1 MSIQERIQMI
11 LKMHNLTPSA
21 FADIIG
27 IQRSSVSHVI
37 TGRNKPSLDFL
48 EKIIRNFPRVN
59 AHWLLTGQTSSEE
72 VRIES
77 KDEKSEPETK
87 ETIEEKP
94 VLVKTVEF
102 YSDNSLIEYFPKKK

>member
-1 MSIQERIQMI
+1 MSIQERIQII

-21 FADIIG
+21 FADTLG

-59 AHWLLTGQTSSEE
+59 AHWLLTGQTISENK
-72 VRIES
+72 V
-77 KDEKSEPETK
+77 KTEKIHTEPEK
-87 ETIEEKP
+87 EFKAEETP
-94 VLVKTVEF
+94 MLIKTVEF